1 LATIILIKEK
11 IMNSKITLVTFFL
24 LTTFTAVSEST
35 YSGTVE
41 KQIQGQGIVTIS
53 GQQYLIDHSTV
64 VHGMVEQG
72 EVGPIFNTGSEIDFK
87 LDRSGTKETP
97 HISES
102 WIIE

>member
-1 LATIILIKEK
+1 MNTKAILAAL
-11 IMNSKITLVTFFL
+11 FL
-24 LTTFTAVSEST
+24 LTTFTAISESIYT
-35 YSGTVE
+35 GTVE

-87 LDRSGTKETP
+87 LDRSGTKRTP

-102 WIIE
+102 WIRE